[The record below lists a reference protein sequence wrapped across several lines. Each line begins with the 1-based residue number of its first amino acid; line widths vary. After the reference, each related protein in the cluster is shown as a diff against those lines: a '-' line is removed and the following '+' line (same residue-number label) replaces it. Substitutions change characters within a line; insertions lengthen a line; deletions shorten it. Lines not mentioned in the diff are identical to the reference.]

1 MNVFMAAKSALAR
14 LAIEENG
21 ANRDLDLIHQGRGA
35 RRFAAA
41 VGQDGDDF
49 A

>member
-1 MNVFMAAKSALAR
+1 MNVFMAAQSALASR
-14 LAIEENG
+14 AIEETG
-21 ANRDLDLIHQGRGA
+21 ARRDLDLIHRDRGA
-35 RRFAAA
+35 HRFAAA